1 MLTDQ
6 PTCPIRLMRMSLQA
20 TFIATED
27 ISNWQD
33 AGCVVL
39 GNPSGST
46 ERVVMAVGI
55 SVGSGVRWR
64 VDLFASVG
72 QSCYQDVR
80 CIGELVYIGYG
91 QQVAVFSPKT
101 ASLASHSLDG
111 YFGHVFTTLDLES
124 PNLGSSV
131 LVASAS
137 ELLRFDG
144 AGQLLWRRSGLG
156 IDGVVIHRVQD
167 GEIFGDAEWDPP
179 GGWKSFRLRLDS
191 GEICQS

>member
-1 MLTDQ
+1 MLALVLAVRFALELALLAASAWSGYNLVGGGPPGWTVGAL
-6 PTCPIRLMRMSLQA
+6 CA
-20 TFIATED
+20 
-27 ISNWQD
+27 
-33 AGCVVL
+33 VVVASFWGVL
-39 GNPSGST
+39 LSPKA
-46 ERVVMAVGI
+46 RVTLPPAA
-55 SVGSGVRWR
+55 RN
-64 VDLFASVG
+64 
-72 QSCYQDVR
+72 
-80 CIGELVYIGYG
+80 LVE
-91 QQVAVFSPKT
+91 VAVF
-101 ASLASHSLDG
+101 
-111 YFGHVFTTLDLES
+111 
-124 PNLGSSV
+124 V